1 MKLPNMN
8 ETFYHNLPSGLQIV
22 HRKTTSPV
30 VYVGIMVGA
39 GTRHELPSEN
49 GMAHYIEHCVFKG
62 TEHYTARQIINH
74 IEGIGGEINAYTTK
88 EETTFY
94 AATLRNHFR
103 TTLHL
108 LADMVL
114 HPTFNKKETDKEV
127 TVILDEIESYNDSPS
142 ELIYDDFENM
152 VFEGS
157 SLAMPILGTKKT
169 LRRISKSPDIALNW
183 MKTHYRPERM
193 VLFVLGNITT
203 QQVISAAEKELLAN
217 THYPIS
223 HSEASIS
230 PQGVQ
235 YPIDH
240 SEASHSPQ
248 GVQYPIAYS
257 TQSGR
262 PIAAP
267 AASCSSPSERPVGL
281 CPSYSPSGASRTYRR
296 HTHQTHVM
304 LGSHAYP
311 IGHPKQ
317 LTMYLLN
324 NILGG
329 GSMSSRLYLS
339 LREKHGLV
347 YNIDSQAVPL
357 SDTGYWNIYLACEP
371 QHKEQCLE
379 LCHKELRN
387 LRETTLTSAQL
398 QRALRQLEGQ
408 MAISAENQ
416 ENNAL
421 AMAKQMLYHHH
432 APAWQKTFAKV
443 QQITP
448 AQLQEVANEVF
459 APEKIYTLLYD

>member
-1 MKLPNMN
+1 MSA
-8 ETFYHNLPSGLQIV
+8 TFYHNLPNGLQIV

-39 GTRHELPSEN
+39 GTRHELPNEN

-62 TEHYTARQIINH
+62 TQHYTARQIINH

-114 HPTFNKKETDKEV
+114 RPTFCKKETDKEV

-152 VFEGS
+152 IFEGS

-183 MKTHYRPERM
+183 MKMHYRPERM
-193 VLFVLGNITT
+193 VLFVLGNVST
-203 QQVISAAEKELLAN
+203 QQVISAAEKELLASS
-217 THYPIS
+217 PIS
-223 HSEASIS
+223 CSEASCS
-230 PQGVQ
+230 EASCASCSEASCSEASC
-235 YPIDH
+235 
-240 SEASHSPQ
+240 SEASH
-248 GVQYPIAYS
+248 
-257 TQSGR
+257 
-262 PIAAP
+262 
-267 AASCSSPSERPVGL
+267 
-281 CPSYSPSGASRTYRR
+281 SPSGASRTYRR
-296 HTHQTHVM
+296 HTHQTHIM
-304 LGSHAYP
+304 LGSHTYP

-371 QHKEQCLE
+371 QHKDQCLE
-379 LCHKELRN
+379 LCHKELKQ
-387 LRETTLTSAQL
+387 LRDTTLTSAQL
-398 QRALRQLEGQ
+398 QRAMRQLEGQ

-421 AMAKQMLYHHH
+421 AMAKQMLYHRQ
-432 APAWQKTFAKV
+432 APAWQETFAKV

-448 AQLQEVANEVF
+448 YQLQDVANEVF
-459 APEKIYTLLYD
+459 APEKVYTLLYD

>member
-1 MKLPNMN
+1 MSD
-8 ETFYHNLPSGLQIV
+8 TFYHNLPNGVQIV

-39 GTRHELPSEN
+39 GTRHELPNEN

-108 LADMVL
+108 LAEMVL
-114 HPTFNKKETDKEV
+114 RPTFSKKETEKEV

-152 VFEGS
+152 IFEGC

-169 LRRISKSPDIALNW
+169 LRRISKSPDIALSW
-183 MKTHYRPERM
+183 MQQHYRPERM
-193 VLFVLGNITT
+193 VLFVLGNVSTK
-203 QQVISAAEKELLAN
+203 QVLSAAEKELLASSP
-217 THYPIS
+217 YRPI
-223 HSEASIS
+223 ASS
-230 PQGVQ
+230 P
-235 YPIDH
+235 ITH

-248 GVQYPIAYS
+248 GVQYPIA
-257 TQSGR
+257 
-262 PIAAP
+262 AP
-267 AASCSSPSERPVGL
+267 AASNTRL
-281 CPSYSPSGASRTYRR
+281 YKR

-304 LGSHAYP
+304 LGSHTYP

-317 LTMYLLN
+317 LTMFLLN

-339 LREKHGLV
+339 LREKYGLV

-371 QHKEQCLE
+371 QYKDQCLE
-379 LCHKELRN
+379 LCHKELQT
-387 LRETTLTSAQL
+387 LREVRLTSSQL

-408 MAISAENQ
+408 LAISAENQ

-421 AMAKQMLYHHH
+421 AMAKQMLYHHR
-432 APAWQKTFAKV
+432 APQWQETFAKV

-448 AQLQEVANEVF
+448 EQLQEVANEVF
-459 APEKIYTLLYD
+459 DSNKIATLQYA

>member
-1 MKLPNMN
+1 MY

-39 GTRHELPSEN
+39 GTRHELPNEN

-114 HPTFNKKETDKEV
+114 RPTFCKKETDKEV

-152 VFEGS
+152 IFEGS
-157 SLAMPILGTKKT
+157 SLAMPILGTKRT

-183 MKTHYRPERM
+183 MKTHYRSERM
-193 VLFVLGNITT
+193 VLFVLGNVST
-203 QQVISAAEKELLAN
+203 QQVISAAEKELLA
-217 THYPIS
+217 
-223 HSEASIS
+223 
-230 PQGVQ
+230 
-235 YPIDH
+235 
-240 SEASHSPQ
+240 HSPQ
-248 GVQYPIAYS
+248 DVQY
-257 TQSGR
+257 

-267 AASCSSPSERPVGL
+267 AASNSKA
-281 CPSYSPSGASRTYRR
+281 SYSPQSGRPIGGTPSNSKASSSSSAATRTFRR
-296 HTHQTHVM
+296 HTHQTHIM
-304 LGSHAYP
+304 LGSHTYP

-371 QHKEQCLE
+371 QHKDQCLE
-379 LCHKELRN
+379 LCHKELKQ
-387 LRETTLTSAQL
+387 LRDVTLTSAQL

-432 APAWQKTFAKV
+432 APAWQETFAKV

-448 AQLQEVANEVF
+448 TQLQDVANEVF

>member
-1 MKLPNMN
+1 MN
-8 ETFYHNLPSGLQIV
+8 NTFYHNLPNGLQIV

-39 GTRHELPSEN
+39 GTRHELPNEN

-108 LADMVL
+108 LAEMVL
-114 HPTFNKKETDKEV
+114 RPTFNKKETDKEV

-152 VFEGS
+152 IFEGS

-183 MKTHYRPERM
+183 MKTNYRPERM
-193 VLFVLGNITT
+193 VLFVLGDVTT
-203 QQVISAAEKELLAN
+203 QQVIAAAEREFGEISN
-217 THYPIS
+217 T
-223 HSEASIS
+223 ASITS
-230 PQGVQ
+230 ATSTSS
-235 YPIDH
+235 H
-240 SEASHSPQ
+240 TSASN
-248 GVQYPIAYS
+248 A
-257 TQSGR
+257 TT
-262 PIAAP
+262 
-267 AASCSSPSERPVGL
+267 
-281 CPSYSPSGASRTYRR
+281 RTYRR

-432 APAWQKTFAKV
+432 APAWQETFAKV

-448 AQLQEVANEVF
+448 TQLQEVANEVF
-459 APEKIYTLLYD
+459 AQEKIYTLLYD

>member
-1 MKLPNMN
+1 MY
-8 ETFYHNLPSGLQIV
+8 ETFYHNLPNGVQIV
-22 HRKTTSPV
+22 HRKTLSPV
-30 VYVGIMVGA
+30 IYVGLMIGA
-39 GTRHELPSEN
+39 GTRHELPNEN
-49 GMAHYIEHCVFKG
+49 GMAHYIEHCLFKG
-62 TEHYTARQIINH
+62 TEHYTARQIINR

-94 AATLRNHFR
+94 AATLSNHFR

-114 HPTFNKKETDKEV
+114 RPTFNKKETDKEV

-152 VFEGS
+152 IFEGS

-169 LRRISKSPDIALNW
+169 LRRISKSPNYPLQW
-183 MKTHYRPERM
+183 MAQHYRPERM
-193 VLFVLGNITT
+193 VLFVLGNVST
-203 QQVISAAEKELLAN
+203 QQVISAATRELLSN
-217 THYPIS
+217 S
-223 HSEASIS
+223 
-230 PQGVQ
+230 Q
-235 YPIDH
+235 YPIAN
-240 SEASHSPQ
+240 SEASHSQ
-248 GVQYPIAYS
+248 SPI
-257 TQSGR
+257 
-262 PIAAP
+262 
-267 AASCSSPSERPVGL
+267 GL

-317 LTMYLLN
+317 LTMFLLN

-339 LREKHGLV
+339 LREKYGLV

-371 QHKEQCLE
+371 QYKEQCLE

-421 AMAKQMLYHHH
+421 AMAKQMLYHHR
-432 APAWQKTFAKV
+432 APQWQETFAKV

-448 AQLQEVANEVF
+448 SQLQEVANEVF

>member
-1 MKLPNMN
+1 MN
-8 ETFYHNLPSGLQIV
+8 ETFYHNLPNGVQIV
-22 HRKTTSPV
+22 HRKTSSPV
-30 VYVGIMVGA
+30 VYVGLMVGA
-39 GTRHELPSEN
+39 GTRHEAANEN

-74 IEGIGGEINAYTTK
+74 IEGIGGELNAYTTK

-94 AATLRNHFR
+94 AATLRQHFR

-169 LRRISKSPDIALNW
+169 LKRISKSPDIALNW

-193 VLFVLGNITT
+193 VLFVLGNVTT
-203 QQVISAAEKELLAN
+203 QQILSAAERELAPLN
-217 THYPIS
+217 PPSRGEKLPPPFREGT
-223 HSEASIS
+223 
-230 PQGVQ
+230 GV
-235 YPIDH
+235 
-240 SEASHSPQ
+240 
-248 GVQYPIAYS
+248 GF
-257 TQSGR
+257 
-262 PIAAP
+262 
-267 AASCSSPSERPVGL
+267 
-281 CPSYSPSGASRTYRR
+281 SRTYRR
-296 HTHQTHVM
+296 HTHQTHIM
-304 LGSHAYP
+304 LGSYAYP

-339 LREKHGLV
+339 LREKYGLV

-371 QHKEQCLE
+371 QHKDQCLE

-421 AMAKQMLYHHH
+421 AMAKQMLYYHH
-432 APAWQKTFAKV
+432 APAWRETFAKV
-443 QQITP
+443 KEITST
-448 AQLQEVANEVF
+448 QLQEVANEVF
-459 APEKIYTLLYD
+459 APDNIYTLLYD

>member
-1 MKLPNMN
+1 MY
-8 ETFYHNLPSGLQIV
+8 ETFYHNLPNGVQIV

-30 VYVGIMVGA
+30 VYVGIMIGA
-39 GTRHELPSEN
+39 GTRHEQPEEN

-94 AATLRNHFR
+94 AATLSNHFR

-114 HPTFNKKETDKEV
+114 RPTFNKKETDKEV

-152 VFEGS
+152 IFEGS

-193 VLFVLGNITT
+193 VLFVQGNVSTK
-203 QQVISAAEKELLAN
+203 QVIAAAEKELAQQAPLNPPLRGEA
-217 THYPIS
+217 IS
-223 HSEASIS
+223 LPFGE
-230 PQGVQ
+230 GT
-235 YPIDH
+235 
-240 SEASHSPQ
+240 
-248 GVQYPIAYS
+248 G
-257 TQSGR
+257 
-262 PIAAP
+262 
-267 AASCSSPSERPVGL
+267 VGL
-281 CPSYSPSGASRTYRR
+281 SRTYKR
-296 HTHQTHVM
+296 HTHQTHIM
-304 LGSHAYP
+304 MGSHTYP

-317 LTMYLLN
+317 LTMFLLN

-339 LREKHGLV
+339 LREKYGLV

-371 QHKEQCLE
+371 QHKDLCLE
-379 LCHKELRN
+379 LCHKELETLRN
-387 LRETTLTSAQL
+387 VRLTSAQL

-408 MAISAENQ
+408 LAISAENQ

-421 AMAKQMLYHHH
+421 AMAKQMLYHHR
-432 APAWQKTFAKV
+432 APQWQETFAKV

-448 AQLQEVANEVF
+448 EQLQEVANEVF
-459 APEKIYTLLYD
+459 DSNKIATLQYA

>member
-1 MKLPNMN
+1 MYD
-8 ETFYHNLPSGLQIV
+8 TFYHILPNGVQIV
-22 HRKTTSPV
+22 HRKTYSPV
-30 VYVGIMVGA
+30 VYVGLMIGA
-39 GTRHELPSEN
+39 GTRHEQANEN

-62 TEHYTARQIINH
+62 TEHYNARQIINH

-94 AATLRNHFR
+94 AATLCNHFR

-114 HPTFNKKETDKEV
+114 RPTFNKKETDKEV

-169 LRRISKSPDIALNW
+169 LRRISKSPEIALNW

-193 VLFVLGNITT
+193 VLFVLGNVTT
-203 QQVISAAEKELLAN
+203 QQVVAAAERELGEL
-217 THYPIS
+217 S
-223 HSEASIS
+223 S
-230 PQGVQ
+230 
-235 YPIDH
+235 
-240 SEASHSPQ
+240 
-248 GVQYPIAYS
+248 S
-257 TQSGR
+257 TSTT
-262 PIAAP
+262 
-267 AASCSSPSERPVGL
+267 STSSTTSNPS
-281 CPSYSPSGASRTYRR
+281 ATTRTYRR
-296 HTHQTHVM
+296 HTHQTHIM
-304 LGSHAYP
+304 LGARSYP
-311 IGHPKQ
+311 IGHQKQ

-379 LCHKELRN
+379 LCHKELKQ
-387 LRETTLTSAQL
+387 LRDTRLTAAQL

-432 APAWQKTFAKV
+432 APAWQETFAKV
-443 QQITP
+443 KEITP
-448 AQLQEVANEVF
+448 TQLQDVANEVF

>member
-1 MKLPNMN
+1 MY
-8 ETFYHNLPSGLQIV
+8 ETFYHNLPNGVQIV

-39 GTRHELPSEN
+39 GTRHELPNEN

-94 AATLRNHFR
+94 AATLSNHFR

-108 LADMVL
+108 LAEMVL
-114 HPTFNKKETDKEV
+114 RPTFSKKETDKEV

-152 VFEGS
+152 IFEGS

-169 LRRISKSPDIALNW
+169 LKRISKSPQYPLDW
-183 MKTHYRPERM
+183 MAQHYRPERF
-193 VLFVLGNITT
+193 VLFVLGNVTT
-203 QQVISAAEKELLAN
+203 KQVIAAAEKELLSFSP
-217 THYPIS
+217 YRPIAS
-223 HSEASIS
+223 SPITHSEAS
-230 PQGVQ
+230 
-235 YPIDH
+235 
-240 SEASHSPQ
+240 
-248 GVQYPIAYS
+248 YS
-257 TQSGR
+257 Q
-262 PIAAP
+262 
-267 AASCSSPSERPVGL
+267 SPS
-281 CPSYSPSGASRTYRR
+281 AATRTYRR
-296 HTHQTHVM
+296 HTHQTHIM
-304 LGSHAYP
+304 LGSHTYP

-317 LTMYLLN
+317 LTMFLLN

-371 QHKEQCLE
+371 QHKDQCLE
-379 LCHKELRN
+379 LCHKELQT
-387 LRETTLTSAQL
+387 LRDVRLTSSQL

-432 APAWQKTFAKV
+432 APAWQETFAKV

-448 AQLQEVANEVF
+448 TQLQEVANEVF
-459 APEKIYTLLYD
+459 DAKKIATLQYD

>member
-1 MKLPNMN
+1 MN
-8 ETFYHNLPSGLQIV
+8 ETFYHNLPNGVQIV

-30 VYVGIMVGA
+30 VYVGIMIGA
-39 GTRHELPSEN
+39 GTRHELPNEN

-169 LRRISKSPDIALNW
+169 LRRISKSPDMALNW

-193 VLFVLGNITT
+193 VLFVLGNVTT
-203 QQVISAAEKELLAN
+203 QQVISAAEKEFGN
-217 THYPIS
+217 TEVPINNTTLHNTKHY
-223 HSEASIS
+223 
-230 PQGVQ
+230 
-235 YPIDH
+235 Y
-240 SEASHSPQ
+240 
-248 GVQYPIAYS
+248 
-257 TQSGR
+257 TT
-262 PIAAP
+262 
-267 AASCSSPSERPVGL
+267 L
-281 CPSYSPSGASRTYRR
+281 NNTKSRTYRR
-296 HTHQTHVM
+296 HTHQTHIM
-304 LGSHAYP
+304 LGSRSYP

-329 GSMSSRLYLS
+329 SSMSSRLYLS
-339 LREKHGLV
+339 LREKYGLV

-371 QHKEQCLE
+371 QHKDQCLE
-379 LCHKELRN
+379 LCHKELKQ
-387 LRETTLTSAQL
+387 LRDTTLTSAQL

-421 AMAKQMLYHHH
+421 AMAKQMLYYHH
-432 APAWQKTFAKV
+432 APAWQETFAKV
-443 QQITP
+443 KELTP
-448 AQLQEVANEVF
+448 AQLQDVANEVF

>member
-1 MKLPNMN
+1 MYD
-8 ETFYHNLPSGLQIV
+8 TFYHNLPNGLQIV
-22 HRKTTSPV
+22 HRKTSSPV

-39 GTRHELPSEN
+39 GTRHELANEN

-94 AATLRNHFR
+94 AATLSNHFR

-108 LADMVL
+108 LAEMVL
-114 HPTFNKKETDKEV
+114 RPTFNKKETDKEV

-152 VFEGS
+152 IFEGS

-169 LRRISKSPDIALNW
+169 LKRISKSPKYPMDW
-183 MKTHYRPERM
+183 MAEHYRPERM
-193 VLFVLGNITT
+193 VLFVLGNVTT
-203 QQVISAAEKELLAN
+203 KQVISAAEKELGE
-217 THYPIS
+217 IS
-223 HSEASIS
+223 RYAS
-230 PQGVQ
+230 
-235 YPIDH
+235 
-240 SEASHSPQ
+240 
-248 GVQYPIAYS
+248 S
-257 TQSGR
+257 TSSTSRTSSTSQT
-262 PIAAP
+262 
-267 AASCSSPSERPVGL
+267 SSPS
-281 CPSYSPSGASRTYRR
+281 SFSRTYKR
-296 HTHQTHVM
+296 HTHQTHIM

-339 LREKHGLV
+339 LREKYGLV

-379 LCHKELRN
+379 HCHKELRN

-432 APAWQKTFAKV
+432 APAWRETFAKV
-443 QQITP
+443 KEITP
-448 AQLQEVANEVF
+448 TQLQEVANEVF

>member
-1 MKLPNMN
+1 MYD
-8 ETFYHNLPSGLQIV
+8 TFYHILPNGVQIV
-22 HRKTTSPV
+22 HRKTNSPV
-30 VYVGIMVGA
+30 VYVGLMIGA
-39 GTRHELPSEN
+39 GTRHEQANEN

-62 TEHYTARQIINH
+62 TEHYNARQIINH

-94 AATLRNHFR
+94 AATLCNHFR

-114 HPTFNKKETDKEV
+114 RPTFNKKETDKEV

-193 VLFVLGNITT
+193 VLFVLGNVTT
-203 QQVISAAEKELLAN
+203 QQVVAAAERELGELSS
-217 THYPIS
+217 TT
-223 HSEASIS
+223 SIT
-230 PQGVQ
+230 
-235 YPIDH
+235 
-240 SEASHSPQ
+240 
-248 GVQYPIAYS
+248 S
-257 TQSGR
+257 TTSTT
-262 PIAAP
+262 
-267 AASCSSPSERPVGL
+267 SNPS
-281 CPSYSPSGASRTYRR
+281 ATTRTYRR
-296 HTHQTHVM
+296 HTHQTHIM
-304 LGSHAYP
+304 LGARSYP
-311 IGHPKQ
+311 IGHQKQ

-379 LCHKELRN
+379 LCHKELQM
-387 LRETTLTSAQL
+387 LRDVRLSSSQL

-421 AMAKQMLYHHH
+421 AMAKQMLYHHY
-432 APAWQKTFAKV
+432 APAWQETFAKV
-443 QQITP
+443 KEIT
-448 AQLQEVANEVF
+448 AEQLQDVANEVF

>member
-1 MKLPNMN
+1 MY
-8 ETFYHNLPSGLQIV
+8 ETFYHNLPNGVQIV

-39 GTRHELPSEN
+39 GTRHELPNEN

-94 AATLRNHFR
+94 AATLSNHFR

-108 LADMVL
+108 LAEMVL
-114 HPTFNKKETDKEV
+114 RPTFSKKETDKEV

-152 VFEGS
+152 IFEGS

-169 LRRISKSPDIALNW
+169 LKRISKSPQYPLDW
-183 MKTHYRPERM
+183 MAQHYRPERF
-193 VLFVLGNITT
+193 VLFVLGNVTT
-203 QQVISAAEKELLAN
+203 KQVIAAAEKELLSFSP
-217 THYPIS
+217 YRPIAS
-223 HSEASIS
+223 SPITHSEASYS
-230 PQGVQ
+230 Q
-235 YPIDH
+235 
-240 SEASHSPQ
+240 S
-248 GVQYPIAYS
+248 PIA
-257 TQSGR
+257 
-262 PIAAP
+262 
-267 AASCSSPSERPVGL
+267 C
-281 CPSYSPSGASRTYRR
+281 SRTYKR
-296 HTHQTHVM
+296 HTHQTHIM

-317 LTMYLLN
+317 LTMFLLN

-371 QHKEQCLE
+371 QHKDQCLE
-379 LCHKELRN
+379 LCHKELQT
-387 LRETTLTSAQL
+387 LRDVRLTSSQL

-432 APAWQKTFAKV
+432 APAWQETFAKV

-448 AQLQEVANEVF
+448 TQLQEVANEVF
-459 APEKIYTLLYD
+459 DAKKIATLQYD

>member
-1 MKLPNMN
+1 MYD
-8 ETFYHNLPSGLQIV
+8 TFYHILPNGVQIV
-22 HRKTTSPV
+22 HRKTYSPV
-30 VYVGIMVGA
+30 VYVGLMIGA
-39 GTRHELPSEN
+39 GTRHEQANEN

-62 TEHYTARQIINH
+62 TEHYNARQIINH

-94 AATLRNHFR
+94 AATLCNHFR

-114 HPTFNKKETDKEV
+114 RPTFNKKETDKEV

-169 LRRISKSPDIALNW
+169 LRRISKSPEIALNW
-183 MKTHYRPERM
+183 MKTHYRPERI
-193 VLFVLGNITT
+193 VLFVQGNVSTK
-203 QQVISAAEKELLAN
+203 QVISSAERELGEVPHISSLS
-217 THYPIS
+217 S
-223 HSEASIS
+223 HSSLS
-230 PQGVQ
+230 
-235 YPIDH
+235 
-240 SEASHSPQ
+240 S
-248 GVQYPIAYS
+248 
-257 TQSGR
+257 QS
-262 PIAAP
+262 
-267 AASCSSPSERPVGL
+267 SVPS
-281 CPSYSPSGASRTYRR
+281 ATTRTYKR
-296 HTHQTHVM
+296 HTHQTHIM

-311 IGHPKQ
+311 IGHQKQ

-371 QHKEQCLE
+371 QHKDQCLE
-379 LCHKELRN
+379 LCHKELKQ
-387 LRETTLTSAQL
+387 LRDTRLTSAQL

-432 APAWQKTFAKV
+432 APAWQEVFAKV
-443 QQITP
+443 KEISSE
-448 AQLQEVANEVF
+448 QLQDVANEVF
-459 APEKIYTLLYD
+459 APEQIYTLLYD

>member
-1 MKLPNMN
+1 MY
-8 ETFYHNLPSGLQIV
+8 ETFYHNLPNGVQIV
-22 HRKTTSPV
+22 HRLTSSPV
-30 VYVGIMVGA
+30 VYVGIMIGA
-39 GTRHELPSEN
+39 GTRHEQPEEN
-49 GMAHYIEHCVFKG
+49 GMAHYIEHCLFKG

-94 AATLRNHFR
+94 AATLSNHFR

-114 HPTFNKKETDKEV
+114 RPTFNKKETDKEV

-152 VFEGS
+152 IFEGS

-169 LRRISKSPDIALNW
+169 LKRISKSPQYPLDW
-183 MKTHYRPERM
+183 MAQHYRPERM
-193 VLFVLGNITT
+193 VLFVQGNVST
-203 QQVISAAEKELLAN
+203 QQVISAATRELLSN
-217 THYPIS
+217 S
-223 HSEASIS
+223 
-230 PQGVQ
+230 Q
-235 YPIDH
+235 YPIAN
-240 SEASHSPQ
+240 SEASHTHYPLSNSPQ
-248 GVQYPIAYS
+248 GVQYPIA
-257 TQSGR
+257 
-262 PIAAP
+262 AP
-267 AASCSSPSERPVGL
+267 AASNTRL
-281 CPSYSPSGASRTYRR
+281 YKR

-304 LGSHAYP
+304 LGSHTYP

-317 LTMYLLN
+317 LTMFLLN

-339 LREKHGLV
+339 LREKYGLV

-371 QHKEQCLE
+371 QHKDQCIE
-379 LCHKELRN
+379 LCHKELKQ
-387 LRETTLTSAQL
+387 LRDTRLTATQL

-408 MAISAENQ
+408 LAISAENQ

-421 AMAKQMLYHHH
+421 AMAKQMLYHHR
-432 APAWQKTFAKV
+432 APQWQETFAKV
-443 QQITP
+443 QKITSE
-448 AQLQEVANEVF
+448 QLQEVANEVF

>member
-1 MKLPNMN
+1 MY
-8 ETFYHNLPSGLQIV
+8 ETFYHNLPNGLQIV
-22 HRKTTSPV
+22 HRKTSSPV

-114 HPTFNKKETDKEV
+114 RPTFSKKETDKEV

-152 VFEGS
+152 IFEGS

-169 LRRISKSPDIALNW
+169 LRRISKSPNIALNW
-183 MKTHYRPERM
+183 MQQHYRPERM
-193 VLFVLGNITT
+193 VLFVLGNVTT
-203 QQVISAAEKELLAN
+203 QQVIAAAEKELLASS
-217 THYPIS
+217 PIAN
-223 HSEASIS
+223 SEASN
-230 PQGVQ
+230 
-235 YPIDH
+235 
-240 SEASHSPQ
+240 SPQ
-248 GVQYPIAYS
+248 GVQYPIA
-257 TQSGR
+257 
-262 PIAAP
+262 AP
-267 AASCSSPSERPVGL
+267 AASNTRI
-281 CPSYSPSGASRTYRR
+281 YKR

-304 LGSHAYP
+304 LGSYAYP

-317 LTMYLLN
+317 LTMFLLN

-329 GSMSSRLYLS
+329 SSMSSRLYLS
-339 LREKHGLV
+339 LREKYGLV

-371 QHKEQCLE
+371 QYKDQCLE
-379 LCHKELRN
+379 LCHKELQT
-387 LRETTLTSAQL
+387 LRDLRLTSSQL

-408 MAISAENQ
+408 LAISAENQ

-432 APAWQKTFAKV
+432 APAWQETFAKV
-443 QQITP
+443 KAITP
-448 AQLQEVANEVF
+448 YQLQEVANEVF
-459 APEKIYTLLYD
+459 DTTKIATLQYA

>member
-1 MKLPNMN
+1 MY
-8 ETFYHNLPSGLQIV
+8 ETFYHNLPNGVQIV
-22 HRKTTSPV
+22 HRLTSSPV
-30 VYVGIMVGA
+30 VYVGIMIGA
-39 GTRHELPSEN
+39 GTRHEQPEEN
-49 GMAHYIEHCVFKG
+49 GMAHYIEHCLFKG

-94 AATLRNHFR
+94 AATLSNHFR

-114 HPTFNKKETDKEV
+114 RPTFNKKETDKEV

-142 ELIYDDFENM
+142 ELIYDDFENLL
-152 VFEGS
+152 FDGS

-169 LRRISKSPDIALNW
+169 LKRISKSPQYPLNW
-183 MKTHYRPERM
+183 MAQHYRPERM
-193 VLFVLGNITT
+193 VLFVQGNVSTK
-203 QQVISAAEKELLAN
+203 QVIAAAEKELLA
-217 THYPIS
+217 S
-223 HSEASIS
+223 S
-230 PQGVQ
+230 P
-235 YPIDH
+235 YRPIDY
-240 SEASHSPQ
+240 SPS
-248 GVQYPIAYS
+248 PIAYS
-257 TQSGR
+257 PS
-262 PIAAP
+262 PIA
-267 AASCSSPSERPVGL
+267 
-281 CPSYSPSGASRTYRR
+281 YSRTYKR

-304 LGSHAYP
+304 LGSHTYP

-317 LTMYLLN
+317 LTMFLLN

-339 LREKHGLV
+339 LREKYGLV

-371 QHKEQCLE
+371 QHKDQCLE
-379 LCHKELRN
+379 LCHKELKQ
-387 LRETTLTSAQL
+387 LRDTRLTATQL

-408 MAISAENQ
+408 LAISAENQ

-421 AMAKQMLYHHH
+421 AMAKQMLYHHR
-432 APAWQKTFAKV
+432 APQWQETFAKV
-443 QQITP
+443 QKITP
-448 AQLQEVANEVF
+448 EQLQEVANEVF

>member
-1 MKLPNMN
+1 MY
-8 ETFYHNLPSGLQIV
+8 ETFYHNLPNGLQIV
-22 HRKTTSPV
+22 HRKSQSPV
-30 VYVGIMVGA
+30 VYVGLVVGA
-39 GTRHELPSEN
+39 GTRHEAPNEN

-62 TEHYTARQIINH
+62 TQHYSARQIINH

-94 AATLRNHFR
+94 AATLRQHFR

-108 LADMVL
+108 LAEMVL
-114 HPTFNKKETDKEV
+114 RPTFSKKETDKEV

-152 VFEGS
+152 IFEGS

-169 LRRISKSPDIALNW
+169 LRRISQSPDIALNW
-183 MKTHYRPERM
+183 MKTNYRPERM
-193 VLFVLGNITT
+193 VLFVLGDVSTK
-203 QQVISAAEKELLAN
+203 QVIAAAERELLSN
-217 THYPIS
+217 SPYPIS
-223 HSEASIS
+223 NTETSNS
-230 PQGVQ
+230 PQSIR
-235 YPIDH
+235 YPISASSVSH
-240 SEASHSPQ
+240 NVSE
-248 GVQYPIAYS
+248 
-257 TQSGR
+257 
-262 PIAAP
+262 
-267 AASCSSPSERPVGL
+267 L
-281 CPSYSPSGASRTYRR
+281 SRVYKR
-296 HTHQTHVM
+296 HTHQTHIM
-304 LGSHAYP
+304 LGAKAYP

-371 QHKEQCLE
+371 PHKDQCLE
-379 LCHKELRN
+379 LCHKELKQMRD
-387 LRETTLTSAQL
+387 TALTSSQL

-432 APAWQKTFAKV
+432 APAWQETFAKV
-443 QQITP
+443 QEITSSE
-448 AQLQEVANEVF
+448 LQEVANEVYDVSQ
-459 APEKIYTLLYD
+459 ICTLMYD

>member
-1 MKLPNMN
+1 MYD
-8 ETFYHNLPSGLQIV
+8 TFYHILPNGVQIV
-22 HRKTTSPV
+22 HRKTNSPV
-30 VYVGIMVGA
+30 VYVGLMIGA
-39 GTRHELPSEN
+39 GTRHEQANEN

-62 TEHYTARQIINH
+62 TEHYNARQIINH

-94 AATLRNHFR
+94 AATLCNHFR

-114 HPTFNKKETDKEV
+114 RPTFNKKETDKEV

-157 SLAMPILGTKKT
+157 SLAMPILGTRKT
-169 LRRISKSPDIALNW
+169 LKRISKSPDYPLQW
-183 MKTHYRPERM
+183 MAQHYRPERM
-193 VLFVLGNITT
+193 VLFVQGNVSTK
-203 QQVISAAEKELLAN
+203 QVISSAERELGEVPHISSL
-217 THYPIS
+217 TS
-223 HSEASIS
+223 HSSLS
-230 PQGVQ
+230 
-235 YPIDH
+235 
-240 SEASHSPQ
+240 S
-248 GVQYPIAYS
+248 
-257 TQSGR
+257 QS
-262 PIAAP
+262 
-267 AASCSSPSERPVGL
+267 SMPS
-281 CPSYSPSGASRTYRR
+281 ATTRTYKR

-379 LCHKELRN
+379 LCHKELKQ
-387 LRETTLTSAQL
+387 LRDTRLTAAQL

-432 APAWQKTFAKV
+432 APAWQETFAKV
-443 QQITP
+443 KEITST
-448 AQLQEVANEVF
+448 QLQDVANEVF

>member
-1 MKLPNMN
+1 MY
-8 ETFYHNLPSGLQIV
+8 ETFYHNLPNGVQIV

-39 GTRHELPSEN
+39 GTRHELPNEN

-94 AATLRNHFR
+94 AATLSNHFR

-108 LADMVL
+108 LAEMVL
-114 HPTFNKKETDKEV
+114 RPTFSKKETDKEV

-152 VFEGS
+152 IFEGT

-169 LRRISKSPDIALNW
+169 LKRISKSPQYPLDW
-183 MKTHYRPERM
+183 MEQHYRPERM
-193 VLFVLGNITT
+193 VLFVLGNVTT
-203 QQVISAAEKELLAN
+203 RQVISAAEKELGKAF
-217 THYPIS
+217 
-223 HSEASIS
+223 SIS
-230 PQGVQ
+230 
-235 YPIDH
+235 
-240 SEASHSPQ
+240 SASK
-248 GVQYPIAYS
+248 
-257 TQSGR
+257 TT
-262 PIAAP
+262 
-267 AASCSSPSERPVGL
+267 SPS
-281 CPSYSPSGASRTYRR
+281 SITSASSAATRTYRR
-296 HTHQTHVM
+296 HTHQTHIM

-371 QHKEQCLE
+371 QHKDQCLE
-379 LCHKELRN
+379 LCHKELQT
-387 LRETTLTSAQL
+387 LRDLRLTSSQL

-421 AMAKQMLYHHH
+421 AMAKQMLYYHH
-432 APAWQKTFAKV
+432 APAWQETFAKV

-448 AQLQEVANEVF
+448 EQLQEVANEVF
-459 APEKIYTLLYD
+459 DAEKIYTLLYD

>member
-1 MKLPNMN
+1 MSD
-8 ETFYHNLPSGLQIV
+8 TFYHNLPNGVQIV

-39 GTRHELPSEN
+39 GTRHELPNEN

-62 TEHYTARQIINH
+62 TQHYTARQIINH

-94 AATLRNHFR
+94 AATLRQHFR

-114 HPTFNKKETDKEV
+114 RPTFHKKETDKEL

-152 VFEGS
+152 IFEGS

-169 LRRISKSPDIALNW
+169 LRRISKSPDIALSW
-183 MKTHYRPERM
+183 MQQHYRPERM
-193 VLFVLGNITT
+193 VLFVLGNVST
-203 QQVISAAEKELLAN
+203 QQVISAAEKELGETTSISSASSISIASS
-217 THYPIS
+217 HIS
-223 HSEASIS
+223 HSEASL
-230 PQGVQ
+230 
-235 YPIDH
+235 
-240 SEASHSPQ
+240 
-248 GVQYPIAYS
+248 
-257 TQSGR
+257 TR
-262 PIAAP
+262 
-267 AASCSSPSERPVGL
+267 L
-281 CPSYSPSGASRTYRR
+281 YRR
-296 HTHQTHVM
+296 HTHQTHIM

-329 GSMSSRLYLS
+329 GSMSSRLYLI
-339 LREKHGLV
+339 LREKYGLV

-371 QHKEQCLE
+371 QHKDQCLE
-379 LCHKELRN
+379 LCHKELKQ
-387 LRETTLTSAQL
+387 LCDTALTSSQL

-432 APAWQKTFAKV
+432 APAWQDTFARI
-443 QQITP
+443 QTITP
-448 AQLQEVANEVF
+448 TQLQDVANEVF

>member
-1 MKLPNMN
+1 MSD
-8 ETFYHNLPSGLQIV
+8 TFYHNLPNGVQIV

-39 GTRHELPSEN
+39 GTRHELPNEN

-94 AATLRNHFR
+94 AATLRQHFR

-114 HPTFNKKETDKEV
+114 RPIFHKKETDKEL

-152 VFEGS
+152 IFEGS

-169 LRRISKSPDIALNW
+169 LRRISKSPDIALSW
-183 MKTHYRPERM
+183 MQQHYRPERM
-193 VLFVLGNITT
+193 VLFVLGNVTT
-203 QQVISAAEKELLAN
+203 QQVISAAEKELGEITTISSTPSISSVSSISIASS
-217 THYPIS
+217 HIS
-223 HSEASIS
+223 HSEAS
-230 PQGVQ
+230 
-235 YPIDH
+235 Y
-240 SEASHSPQ
+240 SPQ
-248 GVQYPIAYS
+248 GVQYPIA
-257 TQSGR
+257 
-262 PIAAP
+262 AP
-267 AASCSSPSERPVGL
+267 AASNTRL
-281 CPSYSPSGASRTYRR
+281 YRR
-296 HTHQTHVM
+296 HTHQTHIM

-339 LREKHGLV
+339 LREKYGLV

-371 QHKEQCLE
+371 QYKEQCLE
-379 LCHKELRN
+379 LCHKELKQ
-387 LRETTLTSAQL
+387 LRDTTLTSTQL

-432 APAWQKTFAKV
+432 APAWQDTFAKIRT
-443 QQITP
+443 ITP
-448 AQLQEVANEVF
+448 TQLQDVANEVF
-459 APEKIYTLLYD
+459 APETIYTLLYD

>member
-1 MKLPNMN
+1 MN
-8 ETFYHNLPSGLQIV
+8 DTFYHNLPNGVQIV

-39 GTRHELPSEN
+39 GTRHELPNEN

-108 LADMVL
+108 LAEMVL
-114 HPTFNKKETDKEV
+114 RPTFSKKETDKEV

-152 VFEGS
+152 IFEGS
-157 SLAMPILGTKKT
+157 SLAMPILGTQRT
-169 LRRISKSPDIALNW
+169 LRRISKSPDIALRW
-183 MKTHYRPERM
+183 MQQHYRPERM
-193 VLFVLGNITT
+193 VLFVLGNVST
-203 QQVISAAEKELLAN
+203 QQVVSAAEKELLA
-217 THYPIS
+217 HSPQDVQYPIS
-223 HSEASIS
+223 ISEASHS

-235 YPIDH
+235 YPIAH

-248 GVQYPIAYS
+248 GVQYPIA
-257 TQSGR
+257 
-262 PIAAP
+262 AP
-267 AASCSSPSERPVGL
+267 AASNTRI
-281 CPSYSPSGASRTYRR
+281 YKR

-371 QHKEQCLE
+371 QHKDQCLE
-379 LCHKELRN
+379 LCHKELKQ
-387 LRETTLTSAQL
+387 LRDTTLTTSQL

-432 APAWQKTFAKV
+432 APAWQETFAKV
-443 QQITP
+443 KEITP
-448 AQLQEVANEVF
+448 TQLQDVANEVF

>member
-1 MKLPNMN
+1 MNMN
-8 ETFYHNLPSGLQIV
+8 DTFYHNLPNGVQIV

-39 GTRHELPSEN
+39 GTRHELPNEN

-108 LADMVL
+108 LAEMVL
-114 HPTFNKKETDKEV
+114 RPTFSKKETDKEV

-152 VFEGS
+152 IFEGS
-157 SLAMPILGTKKT
+157 SLAMPILGTKRT
-169 LRRISKSPDIALNW
+169 LRRISKSPDIALRW
-183 MKTHYRPERM
+183 MQQHYRPERM
-193 VLFVLGNITT
+193 VLFVLGNVST
-203 QQVISAAEKELLAN
+203 QQVISAAEKELLA
-217 THYPIS
+217 H
-223 HSEASIS
+223 S

-235 YPIDH
+235 YPISI

-248 GVQYPIAYS
+248 GVLY
-257 TQSGR
+257 

-267 AASCSSPSERPVGL
+267 AASNTRI
-281 CPSYSPSGASRTYRR
+281 YKR

-371 QHKEQCLE
+371 QHKDQCLE
-379 LCHKELRN
+379 LCHKELKQ
-387 LRETTLTSAQL
+387 LRDTTLTTSQL

-432 APAWQKTFAKV
+432 APAWQETFAKV
-443 QQITP
+443 KEITP
-448 AQLQEVANEVF
+448 TQLQDVANEVF

>member
-1 MKLPNMN
+1 MSD
-8 ETFYHNLPSGLQIV
+8 TFYHNLPNGLQIV
-22 HRKTTSPV
+22 HRKTSSPV

-62 TEHYTARQIINH
+62 TKHYTARQIINH

-114 HPTFNKKETDKEV
+114 RPTFSKKETDKEV

-152 VFEGS
+152 IFEGS

-183 MKTHYRPERM
+183 MQQHYRPERM
-193 VLFVLGNITT
+193 VLFVLGNVST
-203 QQVISAAEKELLAN
+203 QQVIAAAEKELLASS
-217 THYPIS
+217 PIAN
-223 HSEASIS
+223 SEAFNS
-230 PQGVQ
+230 PQSVQ
-235 YPIDH
+235 Y
-240 SEASHSPQ
+240 
-248 GVQYPIAYS
+248 
-257 TQSGR
+257 

-267 AASCSSPSERPVGL
+267 AASNTRI
-281 CPSYSPSGASRTYRR
+281 YKR

-311 IGHPKQ
+311 LGHPKQ
-317 LTMYLLN
+317 LTMFLLN

-329 GSMSSRLYLS
+329 SSMSSRLYLS
-339 LREKHGLV
+339 LREKYGLV

-371 QHKEQCLE
+371 QYKDQCLE
-379 LCHKELRN
+379 LCHKELQT
-387 LRETTLTSAQL
+387 LRDLRLTSSQL
-398 QRALRQLEGQ
+398 QRALHQLEGQ
-408 MAISAENQ
+408 LAISAENQ

-432 APAWQKTFAKV
+432 APAWQETFAKV
-443 QQITP
+443 KAITP
-448 AQLQEVANEVF
+448 YQLQEVANEVF
-459 APEKIYTLLYD
+459 DTTKIATLQYA

>member
-1 MKLPNMN
+1 MY
-8 ETFYHNLPSGLQIV
+8 ETFYHNLPNGVQIV
-22 HRKTTSPV
+22 HRLTSSPV
-30 VYVGIMVGA
+30 VYVGIMIGA
-39 GTRHELPSEN
+39 GTRHEQPEEN
-49 GMAHYIEHCVFKG
+49 GMAHYIEHCLFKG

-94 AATLRNHFR
+94 AATLSNHFR

-114 HPTFNKKETDKEV
+114 RPTFNKKETDKEV

-152 VFEGS
+152 IFEGS

-169 LRRISKSPDIALNW
+169 LRRISKSPQYPLNW
-183 MKTHYRPERM
+183 MAKHYRPERM
-193 VLFVLGNITT
+193 VLFVQGNVSTK
-203 QQVISAAEKELLAN
+203 QVIAAAEKELLA
-217 THYPIS
+217 S
-223 HSEASIS
+223 S
-230 PQGVQ
+230 P
-235 YPIDH
+235 YRPIDY
-240 SEASHSPQ
+240 SPS
-248 GVQYPIAYS
+248 PIAYS
-257 TQSGR
+257 PS
-262 PIAAP
+262 PIA
-267 AASCSSPSERPVGL
+267 
-281 CPSYSPSGASRTYRR
+281 YSRTYKR

-304 LGSHAYP
+304 LGSHTYP

-317 LTMYLLN
+317 LTMFLLN

-339 LREKHGLV
+339 LREKYGLV

-371 QHKEQCLE
+371 QHKDQCLE
-379 LCHKELRN
+379 LCHKELKQLCDTR
-387 LRETTLTSAQL
+387 LTATQL

-408 MAISAENQ
+408 LAISAENQ

-421 AMAKQMLYHHH
+421 AMAKQMLYHHR
-432 APAWQKTFAKV
+432 APQWQETFAKV
-443 QQITP
+443 QKITP
-448 AQLQEVANEVF
+448 EQLQEVANEVF

>member
-1 MKLPNMN
+1 MY
-8 ETFYHNLPSGLQIV
+8 ETFYHNLPNGVQIV

-39 GTRHELPSEN
+39 GTRHELPNEN

-94 AATLRNHFR
+94 AATLSNHFR

-108 LADMVL
+108 LAEMVL
-114 HPTFNKKETDKEV
+114 RPTFSKKETDKEV

-152 VFEGS
+152 IFEGT

-169 LRRISKSPDIALNW
+169 LKRISKSPQYPLDW
-183 MKTHYRPERM
+183 MAQHYRPERF
-193 VLFVLGNITT
+193 VLFVLGNVTT
-203 QQVISAAEKELLAN
+203 KQVIAAAEKELGNFAN
-217 THYPIS
+217 T
-223 HSEASIS
+223 AST
-230 PQGVQ
+230 
-235 YPIDH
+235 
-240 SEASHSPQ
+240 AN
-248 GVQYPIAYS
+248 
-257 TQSGR
+257 
-262 PIAAP
+262 
-267 AASCSSPSERPVGL
+267 AASTASTTSLSSSANAKE
-281 CPSYSPSGASRTYRR
+281 RTYRR
-296 HTHQTHVM
+296 HTHQTHIM

-317 LTMYLLN
+317 LTMFLLN

-371 QHKEQCLE
+371 QHKDQCLE
-379 LCHKELRN
+379 LCHKELQT
-387 LRETTLTSAQL
+387 LRDVRLTSSQL

-432 APAWQKTFAKV
+432 APAWQETFAKV

-448 AQLQEVANEVF
+448 TQLQEVANEVF
-459 APEKIYTLLYD
+459 DAKKIATLQYD

>member
-1 MKLPNMN
+1 MY
-8 ETFYHNLPSGLQIV
+8 ETFYHNLPNGLQIV

-39 GTRHELPSEN
+39 GTRHELPNEN

-62 TEHYTARQIINH
+62 TQHYTARQIINH

-94 AATLRNHFR
+94 AATLRQHFR

-114 HPTFNKKETDKEV
+114 RPTFHKKETDKEL

-152 VFEGS
+152 IFEGS

-169 LRRISKSPDIALNW
+169 LRHISKSPDIALRW
-183 MKTHYRPERM
+183 MQQHYRPERM
-193 VLFVLGNITT
+193 VLFVLGNVST
-203 QQVISAAEKELLAN
+203 QQVISAAEKELLA
-217 THYPIS
+217 
-223 HSEASIS
+223 
-230 PQGVQ
+230 
-235 YPIDH
+235 
-240 SEASHSPQ
+240 HSPQ
-248 GVQYPIAYS
+248 GVQYPISHSEASNSPQGVQY
-257 TQSGR
+257 

-267 AASCSSPSERPVGL
+267 AASNTRL
-281 CPSYSPSGASRTYRR
+281 YRR
-296 HTHQTHVM
+296 HTHQTHIM

-371 QHKEQCLE
+371 QHKDQCLE
-379 LCHKELRN
+379 LCHKELKQ
-387 LRETTLTSAQL
+387 LRDTALTSSQL

-432 APAWQKTFAKV
+432 APAWQDTFARI
-443 QQITP
+443 QTITP
-448 AQLQEVANEVF
+448 TQLQDVANEVF
-459 APEKIYTLLYD
+459 APETIYTLLYD

>member
-1 MKLPNMN
+1 M
-8 ETFYHNLPSGLQIV
+8 QIV
-22 HRKTTSPV
+22 HRTTHSPV
-30 VYVGIMVGA
+30 VYVGLMVGA
-39 GTRHELPSEN
+39 GTRHEAPNEN

-62 TEHYTARQIINH
+62 TQHYTARQLINQ

-94 AATLRNHFR
+94 SATLRQHFR
-103 TTLHL
+103 STLHL

-127 TVILDEIESYNDSPS
+127 AVILDEIESYNDSPS
-142 ELIYDDFENM
+142 ELIYDDFENL

-169 LRRISKSPDIALNW
+169 LKHISKSPNIALDW
-183 MKTHYRPERM
+183 MKKHYRPERI
-193 VLFVLGNITT
+193 VLFVLGDVSP
-203 QQVISAAEKELLAN
+203 QQVLKSAEKELSSLN
-217 THYPIS
+217 PS
-223 HSEASIS
+223 SCEEALT
-230 PQGVQ
+230 P
-235 YPIDH
+235 PF
-240 SEASHSPQ
+240 
-248 GVQYPIAYS
+248 
-257 TQSGR
+257 R
-262 PIAAP
+262 
-267 AASCSSPSERPVGL
+267 ERTDVGI
-281 CPSYSPSGASRTYRR
+281 SRTYRR
-296 HTHQTHVM
+296 HTHQTHIM
-304 LGSHAYP
+304 LGSYAYP

-339 LREKHGLV
+339 LREKYGLV

-371 QHKEQCLE
+371 QHKDQCLE
-379 LCHKELRN
+379 LCHKELKQ
-387 LRETTLTSAQL
+387 LRDTTLTSSQM

-408 MAISAENQ
+408 MAIAAENQ

-432 APAWQKTFAKV
+432 APEWQETFARI
-443 QQITP
+443 QTITST
-448 AQLQEVANEVF
+448 QLQDVANEVF
-459 APEKIYTLLYD
+459 APEKIYTLQYD

>member
-1 MKLPNMN
+1 MSD
-8 ETFYHNLPSGLQIV
+8 TFYHNLPNGVQIV

-39 GTRHELPSEN
+39 GTRHELPNEN

-108 LADMVL
+108 LAEMIL
-114 HPTFNKKETDKEV
+114 RPTFSQKETDKEV

-152 VFEGS
+152 IFEGS

-193 VLFVLGNITT
+193 VLFVQGNVSTK
-203 QQVISAAEKELLAN
+203 QVITAAEKELLSSSPI
-217 THYPIS
+217 THT
-223 HSEASIS
+223 
-230 PQGVQ
+230 
-235 YPIDH
+235 
-240 SEASHSPQ
+240 EASHSPQ
-248 GVQYPIAYS
+248 GVQYPIA
-257 TQSGR
+257 
-262 PIAAP
+262 AP
-267 AASCSSPSERPVGL
+267 AASNTRL
-281 CPSYSPSGASRTYRR
+281 YKR

-304 LGSHAYP
+304 LGSHTYP

-317 LTMYLLN
+317 LTMFLLN

-339 LREKHGLV
+339 LREKYGLV

-371 QHKEQCLE
+371 QHKDQCIE
-379 LCHKELRN
+379 LCHKELKQ
-387 LRETTLTSAQL
+387 LRDTRLTATQL

-408 MAISAENQ
+408 LAISAENQ

-421 AMAKQMLYHHH
+421 AMAKQMLYHHR
-432 APAWQKTFAKV
+432 APQWQETFAKV
-443 QQITP
+443 QKITSE
-448 AQLQEVANEVF
+448 QLQEVANEVF

>member
-1 MKLPNMN
+1 MS
-8 ETFYHNLPSGLQIV
+8 ETFYHNLPNGVQIV

-39 GTRHELPSEN
+39 GTRHELPNEN

-94 AATLRNHFR
+94 AATLNNHFR

-108 LADMVL
+108 LADMIL
-114 HPTFNKKETDKEV
+114 HPTFNKRETDKEV

-142 ELIYDDFENM
+142 ELIYDDFETM

-183 MKTHYRPERM
+183 MQQHYRPERM
-193 VLFVLGNITT
+193 VLFVQGNVSTK
-203 QQVISAAEKELLAN
+203 QVISAAEKELLASS
-217 THYPIS
+217 PIS
-223 HSEASIS
+223 YSEAS
-230 PQGVQ
+230 
-235 YPIDH
+235 Y
-240 SEASHSPQ
+240 SEASCNQS
-248 GVQYPIAYS
+248 PIAYS
-257 TQSGR
+257 
-262 PIAAP
+262 
-267 AASCSSPSERPVGL
+267 
-281 CPSYSPSGASRTYRR
+281 RTYKR
-296 HTHQTHVM
+296 HTHQTHIM

-379 LCHKELRN
+379 LCHKELKQ
-387 LRETTLTSAQL
+387 LRDTTLTSAQL

-432 APAWQKTFAKV
+432 APAWRDTFAKV
-443 QQITP
+443 KEITP
-448 AQLQEVANEVF
+448 TQLQEVANEVF